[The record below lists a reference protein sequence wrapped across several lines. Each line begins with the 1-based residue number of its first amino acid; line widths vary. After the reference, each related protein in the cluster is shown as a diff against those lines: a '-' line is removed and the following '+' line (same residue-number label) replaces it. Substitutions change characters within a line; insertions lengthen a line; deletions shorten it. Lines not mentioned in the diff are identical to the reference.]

1 MLYSVIVP
9 VYNRPD
15 EIRELLESL
24 VRQTYKGF
32 EVIIVEDGSEKR
44 CKDVVNL
51 FKKELD
57 LRYFEIENR
66 GQGYARNF
74 GFEQAF
80 GDYLVVFDSDCILP
94 EIYFEKVTEVL
105 RSERVDCWGGPD
117 RGHDSFTEF
126 QKAINYSMTSP
137 FTTGGIRG
145 RKKHLGNYH
154 PRSFNMGISR
164 EVFRKTGGYRI
175 TRMGE
180 DIEFSIR
187 IRELGYRIRY
197 IEEAFVYH
205 KRRTTISGFYRQ
217 LYFFGRARINIGRFY
232 RNQVQLVHWLPA
244 TFTAGFYIS
253 LVLVFT
259 PSGPFSQLFLLYILY
274 ALLLLGDSLLKTKH
288 GKIAIL
294 SVVTSYIQLIA
305 YGNGFMKEWFRYHL
319 LGQREP
325 KQG

>member
-24 VRQTYKGF
+24 VRQTYQGF
-32 EVIIVEDGSEKR
+32 EVIIVEDGSEKK
-44 CKDVVNL
+44 CKCVVSLFTNKLNL
-51 FKKELD
+51 S
-57 LRYFEIENR
+57 YYEIENG
-66 GQGYARNF
+66 GQGFARNF
-74 GFEQAF
+74 GFEKAR

-94 EIYFEKVTEVL
+94 ENYFEKVTEVL

-117 RGHDSFTEF
+117 RAHDSFSEF
-126 QKAINYSMTSP
+126 QKAINYSMTSL

-164 EVFRKTGGYRI
+164 EVYLKTGGYRI

-187 IRELGYRIRY
+187 ITESGFRIRY
-197 IEEAFVYH
+197 IDEAFVYH
-205 KRRTTISGFYRQ
+205 KRRATFSGFYRQ

-232 RNQVQLVHWLPA
+232 RNQVQLVHWLPV
-244 TFTAGFYIS
+244 TFTAGFYTS
-253 LVLVFT
+253 LVLAFI
-259 PSGPFSQLFLLYILY
+259 PAGPFSQLLLIYILY
-274 ALLLLGDSLLKTKH
+274 ALLVFGDSLMQMKH
-288 GKIAIL
+288 ARIALL
-294 SVVTSYIQLIA
+294 SVATSYIQLVA
-305 YGNGFMKEWFRYHL
+305 YGNGFIKEWFRFHL
-319 LGQREP
+319 LRQREP